1 VYFADERSAR
11 IHARRRKELLQLLF
25 PSFRAGLDAFLRFR
39 RNSAALRA
47 LAEDADIGVL
57 MLDPS
62 GVRAREN
69 DFFREL
75 MSSEPERERV
85 RAEAIRA
92 MRGATSLRSSRGSP
106 SRSRPAHTEIRTASG
121 RYRVS
126 ATFLSE
132 GGFPESVL
140 TVALVERLG
149 DKPLTGREL
158 GARYLLTRREIETA
172 MLVRHGLPTR
182 QIATELGIS
191 LNTARRHV
199 ERILDKLDV
208 TNRTAAAAKISGH

>member
-1 VYFADERSAR
+1 
-11 IHARRRKELLQLLF
+11 
-25 PSFRAGLDAFLRFR
+25 
-39 RNSAALRA
+39 
-47 LAEDADIGVL
+47 
-57 MLDPS
+57 
-62 GVRAREN
+62 
-69 DFFREL
+69 
-75 MSSEPERERV
+75 
-85 RAEAIRA
+85 
-92 MRGATSLRSSRGSP
+92 
-106 SRSRPAHTEIRTASG
+106 
-121 RYRVS
+121 
-126 ATFLSE
+126 
-132 GGFPESVL
+132 VL

-208 TNRTAAAAKISGH
+208 NNRTAAAAKISGH